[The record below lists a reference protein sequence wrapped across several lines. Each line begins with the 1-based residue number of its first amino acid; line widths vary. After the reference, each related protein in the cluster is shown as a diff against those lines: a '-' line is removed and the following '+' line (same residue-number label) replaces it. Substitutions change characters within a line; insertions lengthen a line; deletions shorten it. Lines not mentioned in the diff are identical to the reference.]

1 MQRTIEFRVQG
12 SAEEPYT
19 VTFTKKN
26 ESLTAFCTCEAG
38 VHEIHCKHRI
48 RILEGKSV
56 DVVSGDLNEIDT
68 IQSWLEGTELEKAL
82 ENVKKAEKHVADAK
96 RLVSNSKR
104 ILANIMHNS

>member
-1 MQRTIEFRVQG
+1 M
-12 SAEEPYT
+12 
-19 VTFTKKN
+19 
-26 ESLTAFCTCEAG
+26 
-38 VHEIHCKHRI
+38 
-48 RILEGKSV
+48 
-56 DVVSGDLNEIDT
+56 VSGNLNEIDT